1 MIFVVH
7 FNIRYSEIN
16 LKEIEMLHLTHNQS
30 VEKKG
35 FVFIKHCHYC
45 DIHTDIQKFKQI
57 YTQVDNKCIKFIS
70 LL

>member
-1 MIFVVH
+1 MH

-16 LKEIEMLHLTHNQS
+16 LKGIEMLHLTHNQS
-30 VEKKG
+30 VEKIG

-45 DIHTDIQKFKQI
+45 DIHTDIQIFKQI
-57 YTQVDNKCIKFIS
+57 YTQVDNKYTKFFS